1 MDYILM
7 EHRGD
12 VADAAAPELNKSATA
27 NSSFPPLPGKK
38 PYNRPAIHVY
48 GALHLLTQGSGGSRL
63 DANFTM
69 RPRRTSDRI
78 TKENIVRIG
87 IHPLG
92 IGLYLF
98 DYKPEYRGL
107 SGYGRQF
114 GVMADEV
121 ETVMPEAVS
130 RHADGYKMVN
140 YAMLGISPAIQ

>member
-1 MDYILM
+1 MDFILD
-7 EHRGD
+7 ELLIG
-12 VADAAAPELNKSATA
+12 VADPVRPKLNKSATA

-38 PYNRPAIHVY
+38 PYNRPAIQVY
-48 GALHLLTQGSGGSRL
+48 GALHLITQGSRGTKF

-69 RPRRTSDRI
+69 RPRRSDRI

-87 IHPLG
+87 MHPLG

-98 DYKPEYRGL
+98 DYKPEYRGV
-107 SGYGRQF
+107 SGCGRQF

-140 YAMLGISPAIQ
+140 YAMLGISQAIQ